1 MTDGALPRSTPEAQG
16 VSSEALGLLLSELDV
31 HLDSVHGVVVVRHGH
46 VVAEAS
52 WSPYAVDAPHSM
64 YSVSKS
70 FTATAVGFAVA
81 EGLLT
86 ADDRLI
92 DLFPESAPVD
102 PDARVRELRVR
113 HLLTMNTGH
122 ADDTMEAIFENETG
136 DGVAAFLATPL
147 AADPGTLFVYNTGA
161 SYVLSALVQKLT
173 GVRLLDYLT
182 PRLFEP
188 LGIRGARWEQ
198 DARGIDMGGFGLTI
212 TTRDLAAFGQLFLQ
226 RGVFGGERMLSEEW
240 VAAATAPLVPSAGG
254 TPDWQQGYGYQMWTS
269 VHGYRGD
276 GAFGQFC
283 LVLPDD
289 DAVIAITGSLPDM
302 QKPLDALWRHRE
314 AVLGEGPLDENPDA
328 AVTLAA
334 IVAGLEVSAP
344 ASAAAFP
351 AGLEGARYL
360 LDGGPNDAVAVSPD
374 AQGTALVFTV
384 GGVDHRIVVGADR
397 WAAGLTDLAP
407 EPGTPIFARG
417 GWADSS
423 TFRARVVGGDDPH
436 GFDHELRFDAESGE
450 RVDWTSRELVS
461 FDPIVTQTGAGRRE
475 S

>member
-16 VSSEALGLLLSELDV
+16 VSSEVLRLLISDLDAQ
-31 HLDSVHGVVVVRHGH
+31 LDSVHGLVLVRHGQ
-46 VVAEAS
+46 VVVEAA
-52 WSPYAVDAPHSM
+52 WAPYAVDRAHSM

-70 FTATAVGFAVA
+70 FTASAIGFAVA

-86 ADDRLI
+86 VDDRLI
-92 DLFPESAPVD
+92 DVFPESAPHD
-102 PDARVRELRVR
+102 PDARLRELRVR

-122 ADDTMEAIFENETG
+122 ADDTMDPIFEHETG

-161 SYVLSALVQKLT
+161 SYVLSALIQKLT
-173 GVRLLDYLT
+173 GQRLLDYLT

-198 DARGIDMGGFGLTI
+198 DARGIDMGGFGLVI

-226 RGVFGGERMLSEEW
+226 GGGFGGRRILPAEW
-240 VAAATAPLVPSAGG
+240 VATASAPLVPSAGG

-283 LVLPDD
+283 LVLPEH
-289 DAVIAITGSLPDM
+289 DAVIAITGSLLDM
-302 QKPLDALWRHRE
+302 QKPLDILWAHRE
-314 AVLGEGPLDENPDA
+314 ALFGADVLPDDPSAHAELTATLDSLQVPSPDTT
-328 AVTLAA
+328 V
-334 IVAGLEVSAP
+334 
-344 ASAAAFP
+344 AFP
-351 AGLEGARYL
+351 TEFGGVRYL
-360 LDGGPNDAVAVSPD
+360 LDGAGFASISVEPDLEGAV
-374 AQGTALVFTV
+374 LVLTRD
-384 GGVDHRIVVGADR
+384 GVDHRFAVGTDH
-397 WAAGLTDLAP
+397 WEAGVTDLAP

-417 GWADSS
+417 GWVNA
-423 TFRARVVGGDDPH
+423 TTYRARVVGADDPH
-436 GFDHELRFDAESGE
+436 GFDHELRFDGDT
-450 RVDWTSRELVS
+450 VVWTSRELVS

>member
-1 MTDGALPRSTPEAQG
+1 MTDGALPRSTPEPQG
-16 VSSEALGLLLSELDV
+16 VSSGALGLLLAELDAQ
-31 HLDSVHGVVVVRHGH
+31 LDSVHGVVVARHGH

-52 WSPYAVDAPHSM
+52 WAPYAVDRPHSM

-86 ADDRLI
+86 VDDRLI
-92 DLFPESAPVD
+92 DHFPGSAPAD

-113 HLLTMNTGH
+113 HLLTMTTGH
-122 ADDTMEAIFENETG
+122 ADDTMEAIFDDETG

-147 AADPGTLFVYNTGA
+147 AADPGTHFVYNTGA
-161 SYVLSALVQKLT
+161 SYVLSALVQKLS
-173 GVRLLDYLT
+173 GMRLLDYLT
-182 PRLFEP
+182 PRLLEP

-198 DARGIDMGGFGLTI
+198 DARGIDMGGFGLSI
-212 TTRDLAAFGQLFLQ
+212 TTRELAAFGQLFLQ
-226 RGVFGGERMLSEEW
+226 RGVFAGERLLSEEW
-240 VAAATAPLVPSAGG
+240 VATASAPLVPNAGG
-254 TPDWQQGYGYQMWTS
+254 VPDWRQGYGYQMWTS

-302 QKPLDALWRHRE
+302 QKPLDIVWAHRE
-314 AVLGEGPLDENPDA
+314 AVFGSGTLPEDA
-328 AVTLAA
+328 HATATLAA
-334 IVAGLEVSAP
+334 IVAGLEVPAP
-344 ASAAAFP
+344 ASAVAFP

-360 LDGGPNDAVAVSPD
+360 LDGGPYDAVAVAPG
-374 AQGTALVFTV
+374 AQGTTLVFAV
-384 GGVDHRIVVGADR
+384 GGVDHRIVVGADH
-397 WAAGLTDLAP
+397 WVPGATDLAP

-417 GWADSS
+417 GWADAS

-436 GFDHELRFDAESGE
+436 GFDYELRVDGVSGE
-450 RVDWTSRELVS
+450 RIEWASRELVS